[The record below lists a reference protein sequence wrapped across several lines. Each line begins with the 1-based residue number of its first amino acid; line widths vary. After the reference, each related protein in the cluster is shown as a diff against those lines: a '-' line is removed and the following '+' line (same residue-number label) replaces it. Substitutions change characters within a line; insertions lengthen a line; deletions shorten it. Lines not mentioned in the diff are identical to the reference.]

1 MPKTELIYL
10 INNLMED
17 YDPYEY
23 DDMSSEYNM
32 LEYIEETLDNESK
45 KIKDFCNMVL
55 DECEDYDLIFKAK
68 TILKEIA

>member
-32 LEYIEETLDNESK
+32 LEYIEETLDNEPK
-45 KIKDFCNMVL
+45 AIKDFCNMVL